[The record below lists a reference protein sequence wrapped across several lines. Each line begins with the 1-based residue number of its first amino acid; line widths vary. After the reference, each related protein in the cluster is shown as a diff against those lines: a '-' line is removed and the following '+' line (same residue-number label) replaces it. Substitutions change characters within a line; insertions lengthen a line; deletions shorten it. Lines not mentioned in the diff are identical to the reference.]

1 MSVNAET
8 LFSAPQ
14 RRPRGA
20 RVTRADFEPT
30 ERTRLHRIASRA
42 RYDRDT
48 VHAILDEG
56 LVCHLGFVADGQPY
70 VIPTAYARADDLVYI
85 HGSSASRALTV
96 ASAGIPVCLTVTH
109 VDGIVL
115 ARSVFNHSM
124 NYRSVV
130 VLGVAAAVRDE
141 EKLEALRVLTECLVP
156 GRWADARGP
165 NAKELRATTILRLPL
180 DEVSAKVRTGPP
192 GDDDEDMD
200 LPVWAGTLPLRHE
213 FQAPVPDPRLG
224 AGIEVPRYVSD
235 YRRPR

>member
-1 MSVNAET
+1 
-8 LFSAPQ
+8 
-14 RRPRGA
+14 
-20 RVTRADFEPT
+20 VTSADFEPT
-30 ERTRLHRIASRA
+30 ERTLLHRVAKRA

-70 VIPTAYARADDLVYI
+70 VIPTAYGRADDLVYI
-85 HGSSASRALTV
+85 HGSSASRALQI
-96 ASAGIPVCLTVTH
+96 AAAGLPVCLTVTH

-130 VLGVAAAVRDE
+130 VLGVAVAVRDE
-141 EKLEALRVLTECLVP
+141 DEKLQALRVLTERLVP
-156 GRWADARGP
+156 GRWADARSP
-165 NAKELRATTILRLPL
+165 NTKELRATTILRLQL
-180 DEVSAKVRTGPP
+180 EEVSAKVRTGPP

-200 LPVWAGTLPLRHE
+200 LPVWAGTLPLAHV
-213 FQAPVPDPRLG
+213 FQAPVADPAL
-224 AGIEVPRYVSD
+224 ADGIEVPRYVSD